1 MTISHKNKNL
11 NDNKIKI
18 LKISKKKIK
27 MRNIGEE
34 TRFGIDDSYLLSN
47 QDINRFLAY
56 VGIEPQISYSIIRDF
71 TS

>member
-11 NDNKIKI
+11 NDNKTKI

-34 TRFGIDDSYLLSN
+34 TRFGKMKLSSLVC
-47 QDINRFLAY
+47 FK
-56 VGIEPQISYSIIRDF
+56 VRDF
-71 TS
+71 PSYQFGEIFSFLLR

>member
-11 NDNKIKI
+11 NDNKNKI

-34 TRFGIDDSYLLSN
+34 TRFGKMKLSSLVC
-47 QDINRFLAY
+47 FK
-56 VGIEPQISYSIIRDF
+56 VRDF
-71 TS
+71 PSYQFGEIFSFLLR